1 MGLRLWVRS
10 LEASYPCDP
19 FLHGALELRC
29 WITKLCSAG
38 NWTQGR
44 VQSRQ
49 EHYSWATTPAPLW
62 HCVRWLLKLIHF
74 SERSRSKACRKGANT
89 CLIGWMIAGAM
100 SVLKESTELRWVDHS
115 APWLLPKKGLQQ
127 LFSSSLL
134 IITQSPSSLHLGSS
148 LHFKRLSSL
157 NSILKEDMSKQLNIP
172 PMWSEDF
179 WHHNSD
185 AWSEEW

>member
-1 MGLRLWVRS
+1 MRLWVRS
-10 LEASYPCDP
+10 LEASHPCDP
-19 FLHGALELRC
+19 FHHGGLELRYLN
-29 WITKLCSAG
+29 TKLCSAG

-44 VQSRQ
+44 VQGRQ
-49 EHYSWATTPAPLW
+49 ERYSWATTPAPLW
-62 HCVRWLLKLIHF
+62 PCVRRLLKLIHF
-74 SERSRSKACRKGANT
+74 SERSRSKACRKETNT

-100 SVLKESTELRWVDHS
+100 RVLKESTELRLIDHS

-127 LFSSSLL
+127 LFSLSQL

-157 NSILKEDMSKQLNIP
+157 NSILEEDVSKQLSIP

-185 AWSEEW
+185 AWNKEW